1 MSWPRSRIHR
11 GDDPDLEVGN
21 EYTPSEIRAFDTLYA
36 DDGSA
41 VTPPSEAATSMAD
54 PGVADVEQNRWRCV
68 TCQSTGWDWDDE
80 QYRCRQCG
88 STRFFD
94 TSRPFRV
101 DMADGIW
108 AFEPRTPDQSP
119 GGSPQSFDRSAA
131 GRDEAPQHTT
141 DRSPPFLVSRTG
153 DEG

>member
-1 MSWPRSRIHR
+1 MMSWPRSHGFHR
-11 GDDPDLEVGN
+11 GGGSDLDGVEH
-21 EYTPSEIRAFDTLYA
+21 TPSEIRAFEELHM
-36 DDGSA
+36 DDDAS
-41 VTPPSEAATSMAD
+41 VLTPHSEHPPTEQD
-54 PGVADVEQNRWRCV
+54 PGVAADQSRWRCV

-88 STRFFD
+88 GTRFFD

-108 AFEPRTPDQSP
+108 VFEPRTPDQSP
-119 GGSPQSFDRSAA
+119 GSWPQSLDRSVA

-141 DRSPPFLVSRTG
+141 DRSTG
-153 DEG
+153 A